1 MSYVLPQSV
10 SSKFASLP
18 SYDLASPPPPSS
30 ISKFAPS
37 ARIYSSCGVWWQSYA
52 DEEANLLLTDW
63 GRGEDGREYSMNYR
77 GSTSTNRDKYTDQE
91 RGGGGVS
98 KKFLS
103 KVLFYRRDAKSVV
116 NDLLDGPNFSWIY
129 DLAPSPPPSR

>member
-1 MSYVLPQSV
+1 
-10 SSKFASLP
+10 
-18 SYDLASPPPPSS
+18 
-30 ISKFAPS
+30 
-37 ARIYSSCGVWWQSYA
+37 
-52 DEEANLLLTDW
+52 
-63 GRGEDGREYSMNYR
+63 MNYR

-91 RGGGGVS
+91 RGGGVS

-129 DLAPSPPPSR
+129 DLAPPPPPSR

>member
-1 MSYVLPQSV
+1 M
-10 SSKFASLP
+10 
-18 SYDLASPPPPSS
+18 
-30 ISKFAPS
+30 
-37 ARIYSSCGVWWQSYA
+37 
-52 DEEANLLLTDW
+52 T
-63 GRGEDGREYSMNYR
+63 YR

-116 NDLLDGPNFSWIY
+116 NDLLDGPTFSWIY
-129 DLAPSPPPSR
+129 DLAPPPPPLAKFQRHITNRGELNDLNCKKLDPLYFIQYSLGQ

>member
-1 MSYVLPQSV
+1 
-10 SSKFASLP
+10 
-18 SYDLASPPPPSS
+18 
-30 ISKFAPS
+30 
-37 ARIYSSCGVWWQSYA
+37 
-52 DEEANLLLTDW
+52 
-63 GRGEDGREYSMNYR
+63 MNYR

-116 NDLLDGPNFSWIY
+116 NDLLDGPNFFVDI
-129 DLAPSPPPSR
+129 